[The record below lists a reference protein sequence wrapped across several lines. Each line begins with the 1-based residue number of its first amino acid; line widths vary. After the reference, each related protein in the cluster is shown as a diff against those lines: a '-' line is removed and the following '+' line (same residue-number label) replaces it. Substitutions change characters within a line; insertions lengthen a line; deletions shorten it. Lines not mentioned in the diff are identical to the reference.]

1 MKINGLH
8 IRTVSVPL
16 AAPHRT
22 AMGVVDACPLVLVR
36 VMTDA
41 GVVGNGIIFTY
52 TASALKPVA
61 DFINNLESLLRGY
74 PVAPSAIWHLLHYK
88 FRLLGTQGLVGMA
101 IAGIDMALWD
111 ASAKQHAVPLYS
123 LLGASNKEIT
133 LYAPIAFDGAVQCAK
148 DAEKFA
154 KVGFKGVKA
163 KIGYRTLSEDLAV
176 IGAIRSAV
184 GSQVSIMVDYNQSLN
199 PTEAECR
206 LRGLDDMN
214 LAWIEE
220 PVLAQDYE
228 ALARLS
234 SVVRTPLQAG
244 ENWWGPQDFRTAL
257 DLGIRDLVMLDVMK
271 SGGITGWQQVAQMVA
286 PYRIPCSSHLWPEVS
301 HQLLCA
307 NPDAHWLEYMDW
319 WNPILNH
326 PLQVADGLA
335 FAGEEPG
342 IGIEF
347 KEASIARFEA

>member
-111 ASAKQHAVPLYS
+111 ASAKQHAVPLAMESKPLLS
-123 LLGASNKEIT
+123 LATFIGHASKGMPIT
-133 LYAPIAFDGAVQCAK
+133 VARSPLNAQDLDAGQRLYEQRIGQLNLSCAQCHSERAGLKLAGNLIPEAHPTGYPI
-148 DAEKFA
+148 
-154 KVGFKGVKA
+154 
-163 KIGYRTLSEDLAV
+163 YRLEWQT
-176 IGAIRSAV
+176 V
-184 GSQVSIMVDYNQSLN
+184 GSLQR
-199 PTEAECR
+199 R
-206 LRGLDDMN
+206 LRNCMTGVR
-214 LAWIEE
+214 AE
-220 PVLAQDYE
+220 PY
-228 ALARLS
+228 ALGSKELTQLELFLMWRARGMPLETPG
-234 SVVRTPLQAG
+234 VRP
-244 ENWWGPQDFRTAL
+244 
-257 DLGIRDLVMLDVMK
+257 
-271 SGGITGWQQVAQMVA
+271 
-286 PYRIPCSSHLWPEVS
+286 
-301 HQLLCA
+301 
-307 NPDAHWLEYMDW
+307 
-319 WNPILNH
+319 
-326 PLQVADGLA
+326 
-335 FAGEEPG
+335 
-342 IGIEF
+342 
-347 KEASIARFEA
+347 